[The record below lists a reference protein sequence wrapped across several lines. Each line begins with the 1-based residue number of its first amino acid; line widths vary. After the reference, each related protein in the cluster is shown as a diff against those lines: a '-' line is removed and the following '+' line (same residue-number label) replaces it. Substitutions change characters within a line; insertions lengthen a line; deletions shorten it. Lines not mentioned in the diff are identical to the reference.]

1 MADQY
6 LLGWILASV
15 LGLVALYRTLVKR
28 NDDRRSALVEKRSE
42 CVKSVMVSNGECR
55 STDGDVDVIIV
66 GAGVAGAALAHTLGK
81 VREYASFE
89 PLEFHFLGK
98 QTHLFSFLV
107 DLNRYGILIAV
118 CDEAHA
124 LEFF

>member
-15 LGLVALYRTLVKR
+15 LGLVALYRALVKR

-89 PLEFHFLGK
+89 PLSFIFSANKHICFHFL
-98 QTHLFSFLV
+98 
-107 DLNRYGILIAV
+107 LI
-118 CDEAHA
+118 
-124 LEFF
+124 